1 MKKQILITAGIAG
14 MLIGNAPS
22 DAKADVNLHL
32 GIGNRPSLSID
43 VWPNFIYVPELGF
56 SVSTGSEWDILSYD
70 NYYYV
75 HRDGYW
81 YRSSHQR
88 GPWAI
93 VHYDRL
99 PYKLR
104 SHNWTEIRNYR
115 DYEYRR
121 HHSDYWFDQSQRFDF
136 IYVPELGF
144 SVSIGSPWDI
154 LFYDNYYYAYRN
166 GMWYRSSNYR
176 GPWVSHNHSRMPH
189 NILRRNWGDIR
200 KYRDFEYRKH
210 NDKRWDDRRFDDR
223 NRFDGDRKLDDRS
236 RFDGD
241 RKFDD
246 KGRFGGDRKL
256 DDKGRFDG
264 DRKLDDR
271 SRFDGDRKLDDK
283 RRFGGDRKLDDKG
296 RFGGDRK
303 LDDKGRFDGDRKFDD
318 KGNNEKGGNRDN
330 VEGRN
335 NDDRNRDGENKG
347 GRENGR
353 R

>member
-1 MKKQILITAGIAG
+1 MKKQMLLTVGIAG
-14 MLIGNAPS
+14 MLIGNMPA

-43 VWPNFIYVPELGF
+43 VWPSFIYVPELGF

-75 HRDGYW
+75 HHDGYW
-81 YRSSHQR
+81 YRSSRQR
-88 GPWAI
+88 GPWVI

-104 SHNWTEIRNYR
+104 SHNWAEIRNYR

-154 LFYDNYYYAYRN
+154 LFYDNYYYAFRN

-176 GPWVSHNHSRMPH
+176 GPWVSHNHSRVPH

-210 NDKRWDDRRFDDR
+210 HDKRWDDRRFDDR
-223 NRFDGDRKLDDRS
+223 NRFDGDRKLDDRN
-236 RFDGD
+236 RFDD
-241 RKFDD
+241 NRK
-246 KGRFGGDRKL
+246 
-256 DDKGRFDG
+256 
-264 DRKLDDR
+264 
-271 SRFDGDRKLDDK
+271 
-283 RRFGGDRKLDDKG
+283 
-296 RFGGDRK
+296 
-303 LDDKGRFDGDRKFDD
+303 
-318 KGNNEKGGNRDN
+318 
-330 VEGRN
+330 
-335 NDDRNRDGENKG
+335 
-347 GRENGR
+347 
-353 R
+353 

>member
-1 MKKQILITAGIAG
+1 MLLTVGIAG
-14 MLIGNAPS
+14 MLIGNTPS

-43 VWPNFIYVPELGF
+43 VWPSFIYVPELGF

-81 YRSSHQR
+81 YRSSRQR
-88 GPWAI
+88 GPWVI

-104 SHNWTEIRNYR
+104 SHNWAEIRNYR

-154 LFYDNYYYAYRN
+154 LFYDNYYYAFRN

-176 GPWVSHNHSRMPH
+176 GPWVSHNHSRVPH

-210 NDKRWDDRRFDDR
+210 HDNRRFDNDR
-223 NRFDGDRKLDDRS
+223 KFDDKGRFDGNRKFDDRS
-236 RFDGD
+236 RFDGDKKIDDKGRFGGD

-246 KGRFGGDRKL
+246 KGRF
-256 DDKGRFDG
+256 DG
-264 DRKLDDR
+264 DRKI
-271 SRFDGDRKLDDK
+271 
-283 RRFGGDRKLDDKG
+283 
-296 RFGGDRK
+296 
-303 LDDKGRFDGDRKFDD
+303 DD
-318 KGNNEKGGNRDN
+318 KGNNDKGGNRDSDEN
-330 VEGRN
+330 RN
-335 NDDRNRDGENKG
+335 NDDRNRDGENRG
-347 GRENGR
+347 GWGNGR